1 MDILK
6 NRAYITEIISE
17 LEENVGKISQ
27 NEAQIK
33 DPKRNKNEKDP
44 SHNSQKYKLPRGRN
58 LITNFTKSR

>member
-33 DPKRNKNEKDP
+33 DPKRNKNEKT
-44 SHNSQKYKLPRGRN
+44 SNKIAVKN
-58 LITNFTKSR
+58 A